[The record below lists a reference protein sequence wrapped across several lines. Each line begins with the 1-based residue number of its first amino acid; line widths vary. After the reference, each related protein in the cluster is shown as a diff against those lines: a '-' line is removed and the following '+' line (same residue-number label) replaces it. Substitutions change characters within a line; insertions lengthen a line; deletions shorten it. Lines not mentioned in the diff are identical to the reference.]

1 MSVMVKRKL
10 IVLLLFSSIFSETLF
25 FGSFGNNLKNSIID
39 NYKTPS
45 TLGYNNARDVMYS
58 QIDIAP
64 GNQLVCAYSGYTIN
78 LDLSQD
84 PSTDAYEK
92 GINCEHTWPQSMG
105 SSNEPMKSDMHHLFP
120 TKSNV
125 NSSRGNDPFDES
137 DDNLTDKWYRGDSY
151 IQSIPMSNI
160 DEYAEKY
167 NPPNPENERFEP
179 REIQKGNTA
188 RAMAYFYTMYSDVA
202 DYNFWQ
208 IQKDILSDWN
218 YLDPP
223 DEQELSRTWAIAS
236 FQDNLP
242 NPFVIDKS
250 LFDRIYF
257 WEMID
262 KGDINVDRSL
272 DVLDIVAMTNLIINS
287 SVLSNELLYITDI
300 NQDDGLNV
308 IDIVAYIQIIT
319 GN

>member
-1 MSVMVKRKL
+1 MSIMIKRKL
-10 IVLLLFSSIFSETLF
+10 ILLLLCSFVYSETLF
-25 FGSFGNNLKNSIID
+25 FGSFGNSLKNSIV
-39 NYKTPS
+39 NAYKAQS

-58 QIDIAP
+58 EIDIKP
-64 GNQLVCAYSGYTIN
+64 GNQLVCAYSGYSIN

-84 PSTDAYEK
+84 PSTDAFEK
-92 GINCEHTWPQSMG
+92 GMNCEHTWPQSMG
-105 SSNEPMKSDMHHLFP
+105 SSSEPMKSDMHHLFP

-137 DDNLTDKWYRGDSY
+137 DDILTDKWYRGSVY
-151 IQSIPMSNI
+151 IQSIPTSNI
-160 DEYAEKY
+160 NEYAEKY
-167 NPPNPENERFEP
+167 NPPNSEEERFEP
-179 REIQKGNTA
+179 REVQKGNTA

-202 DYNFWQ
+202 DDSFWE
-208 IQKDILSDWN
+208 IQKEVLSDWN
-218 YLDPP
+218 HIDYP
-223 DEQELSRTWAIAS
+223 DEQEIARTWAIAVY
-236 FQDNLP
+236 QDNKP
-242 NPFVIDKS
+242 NPFVIDKT

-272 DVLDIVAMTNLIINS
+272 DVLDIVSMTNLIINS
-287 SVLSNELLYITDI
+287 IPLSNELLYITDI
-300 NQDDGLNV
+300 NQDNGLNV

>member
-1 MSVMVKRKL
+1 MSIMIKRKL
-10 IVLLLFSSIFSETLF
+10 ILLLLCGFVYSETLF
-25 FGSFGNNLKNSIID
+25 FGSFGNSLKNSIV
-39 NYKTPS
+39 NAYKTQS
-45 TLGYNNARDVMYS
+45 ILGYNNARDVMYS
-58 QIDIAP
+58 EIDIKP
-64 GNQLVCAYSGYTIN
+64 GNQLVCAYSGYSIN

-84 PSTDAYEK
+84 PSTDAFEK
-92 GINCEHTWPQSMG
+92 GMNCEHTWPQSMG
-105 SSNEPMKSDMHHLFP
+105 SSSEPMKSDMHHLFP

-137 DDNLTDKWYRGDSY
+137 DDILTDKWYRGSVY
-151 IQSIPMSNI
+151 IQSIPTSNI
-160 DEYAEKY
+160 NEYAEKY
-167 NPPNPENERFEP
+167 NPPNSDEERFEP
-179 REIQKGNTA
+179 REVQKGNTA

-202 DYNFWQ
+202 DDNFWG
-208 IQKDILSDWN
+208 IQKEVLSDWN
-218 YLDPP
+218 HIDYP
-223 DEQELSRTWAIAS
+223 DEQEIARTWAIAVY
-236 FQDNLP
+236 QDNKP
-242 NPFVIDKS
+242 NPFVIDKT

-272 DVLDIVAMTNLIINS
+272 DVLDIVSMTNLIINS
-287 SVLSNELLYITDI
+287 IPLSNELLYITDI

>member
-1 MSVMVKRKL
+1 
-10 IVLLLFSSIFSETLF
+10 
-25 FGSFGNNLKNSIID
+25 
-39 NYKTPS
+39 
-45 TLGYNNARDVMYS
+45 
-58 QIDIAP
+58 
-64 GNQLVCAYSGYTIN
+64 
-78 LDLSQD
+78 
-84 PSTDAYEK
+84 
-92 GINCEHTWPQSMG
+92 
-105 SSNEPMKSDMHHLFP
+105 
-120 TKSNV
+120 
-125 NSSRGNDPFDES
+125 
-137 DDNLTDKWYRGDSY
+137 
-151 IQSIPMSNI
+151 
-160 DEYAEKY
+160 
-167 NPPNPENERFEP
+167 
-179 REIQKGNTA
+179 
-188 RAMAYFYTMYSDVA
+188 MAYFYTMYSDAA

-272 DVLDIVAMTNLIINS
+272 DVLDIVSMTNLIINS
-287 SVLSNELLYITDI
+287 SVLSNELLHITDI